1 MEAITMKIKKL
12 NKKLELRKTTVS
24 DLNSNQMNAVKGGL
38 TWTDPR
44 ACNTAYQCSIYQT
57 IRYTCE
63 VGCPA
68 CSPPAGTD
76 RTDCTCP

>member
-1 MEAITMKIKKL
+1 MVVFVLKNQIMEAITMKIKKL

-44 ACNTAYQCSIYQT
+44 ACNTEYQCSIYQT
-57 IRYTCE
+57 VPE
-63 VGCPA
+63 VFCQA
-68 CSPPAGTD
+68 CLFVHN
-76 RTDCTCP
+76 